1 MTATVQHT
9 PDTRLQQDF
18 RAAMGNVAGGVV
30 VATTQDD
37 RGPHGTTVSAFTSLS
52 IEPPMV
58 LVALDVRS
66 SLLDRLG
73 VGSPLGVNV
82 LAAHQ
87 DQVALRFAT
96 KGHDRFADVGWSSD
110 HGAPA
115 LDDRHAWIAG
125 RVARLVEG
133 GDHVVVLVDVVHAAA
148 GEQAPLTY
156 WQRTFGTH
164 HAF

>member
-1 MTATVQHT
+1 MTAAVQQT

-18 RAAMGNVAGGVV
+18 RAAMGRVAGSVV
-30 VATTQDD
+30 VVTTQDE

-96 KGHDRFADVGWSSD
+96 KGRDRFEDVEWASD

-115 LDDRHAWIAG
+115 LADRHAWIAG
-125 RVARLVEG
+125 RVARLVDG
-133 GDHVVVLVDVVHAAA
+133 GDHVVVLVDVVHAEE
-148 GEQAPLTY
+148 GGQAPLVY